1 MKYKSEKELQQA
13 KEAVHECIKENGG
26 IVKKD
31 QLSKSGIDY
40 KIVIDMLEANEL
52 VRIKNGYYTDK
63 LDNFTE
69 EELKLIDEISL

>member
-13 KEAVHECIKENGG
+13 KEEVHECIKENGG

-31 QLSKSGIDY
+31 QLSKRGIDY

-63 LDNFTE
+63 RDTFTE
-69 EELKLIDEISL
+69 EELISK